1 MSGSEPQPR
10 LVLENFIGGKFVACK
25 SHIDSYNP
33 STGEVYCSV
42 PDSGPEEV
50 GHACSPECLAT
61 VLNLFQKF
69 IRNGQFLLNFEVI
82 LFFCVKHKPF
92 RLQIMF
98 FSCTHSVC
106 RQLDLTPATSGMKR
120 VRPS

>member
-1 MSGSEPQPR
+1 MSGVSDPQPR

-50 GHACSPECLAT
+50 GDQRSRGGANSE
-61 VLNLFQKF
+61 NLLEIQYKF
-69 IRNGQFLLNFEVI
+69 SING
-82 LFFCVKHKPF
+82 
-92 RLQIMF
+92 
-98 FSCTHSVC
+98 
-106 RQLDLTPATSGMKR
+106 
-120 VRPS
+120 

>member
-1 MSGSEPQPR
+1 MTSGARASHSPSFSFRHTSVAWILLRSVGFGALFATMSGVSESQPR

-50 GHACSPECLAT
+50 GQDCLAL
-61 VLNLFQKF
+61 V
-69 IRNGQFLLNFEVI
+69 GNF
-82 LFFCVKHKPF
+82 F
-92 RLQIMF
+92 
-98 FSCTHSVC
+98 
-106 RQLDLTPATSGMKR
+106 
-120 VRPS
+120 